1 MNCRNEHT
9 RPGTTFV
16 NELTY
21 PLPKSPGRNVR
32 TPKVSFSQ
40 VLKQSIE
47 RETTSRGWCSR
58 CQRYQSLAT
67 RKTIHRVPQVLVI
80 NAQVITPEAK
90 LLWATPGWLPD
101 EIGIIVDQG
110 GQFFCYEGEDL
121 KLHLQR
127 GIHIVTVYSL
137 IGLAADIESGQ
148 HQKSHLVSLI
158 NGKPTA
164 LSVLWMR
171 LTLRSFALS
180 ARSTYCG
187 QLAFIQ

>member
-9 RPGTTFV
+9 RPGGSFT
-16 NELTY
+16 NDLLY
-21 PLPKSPGRNVR
+21 PLPKSPSRNAR

-67 RKTIHRVPQVLVI
+67 RRTIHRVPQVLVL
-80 NAQVITPEAK
+80 NAQVVTPEAK
-90 LLWATPGWLPD
+90 VLWGTPAWLPD
-101 EIGIIVDQG
+101 EIGIIVDQS

-127 GIHIVTVYSL
+127 GMHNITVYSL

-158 NGKPTA
+158 NGKNIAPCA
-164 LSVLWMR
+164 LNL
-171 LTLRSFALS
+171 
-180 ARSTYCG
+180 G
-187 QLAFIQ
+187 